1 MKNLKKIYYARISAK
16 NLQRSALKEEDVTF
30 VRSHVD
36 YDDGVMEYEVEFYAG
51 NKEYD
56 YDIDPATEA
65 IRSMDQDCE
74 FYVQ

>member
-1 MKNLKKIYYARISAK
+1 MTVCSWTNWAFLPS
-16 NLQRSALKEEDVTF
+16 DVLSTDYTTFRF

-56 YDIDPATEA
+56 YDIDAATGA